1 MEKFVTYSKPI
12 NVNKLQHFNIN
23 KYSSYEK
30 KLGSIEKKFWNS
42 PSPNF
47 SFDTH
52 QLGSDNIPPPIGKT
66 PPNTPNKN
74 FLENFKN
81 KMIKINKQVNLK
93 KTKTNN
99 DLQNTNQEDIFP
111 LEL

>member
-12 NVNKLQHFNIN
+12 NVIKLQNFNIN

-30 KLGSIEKKFWNS
+30 KLGSIEKKFWDS
-42 PSPNF
+42 PSPNS
-47 SFDTH
+47 SFDKH
-52 QLGSDNIPPPIGKT
+52 QLGSDNIPRT
-66 PPNTPNKN
+66 PPNTPINNN
-74 FLENFKN
+74 FLELFKN
-81 KMIKINKQVNLK
+81 KMIKINNQVNLK

>member
-12 NVNKLQHFNIN
+12 NVNKLQNFNIN
-23 KYSSYEK
+23 NYSSYEK
-30 KLGSIEKKFWNS
+30 KLGSIEKKFWDS

-99 DLQNTNQEDIFP
+99 NLQNTNQEDIFFI
-111 LEL
+111 EL

>member
-1 MEKFVTYSKPI
+1 MEKLVTYSKPI
-12 NVNKLQHFNIN
+12 NVNKLQNFNIN

-30 KLGSIEKKFWNS
+30 KLGSIEKKFWDS

-81 KMIKINKQVNLK
+81 KMIKINKQVNLN
-93 KTKTNN
+93 KTNIN
-99 DLQNTNQEDIFP
+99 NEFKENNQEDIFFI
-111 LEL
+111 EL

>member
-1 MEKFVTYSKPI
+1 MRK
-12 NVNKLQHFNIN
+12 NLDLL
-23 KYSSYEK
+23 K
-30 KLGSIEKKFWNS
+30 K
-42 PSPNF
+42 
-47 SFDTH
+47 SFDSPLIFLLIHTKI
-52 QLGSDNIPPPIGKT
+52 DNIPPIGKT

-99 DLQNTNQEDIFP
+99 NLQNTNQEDIFFI
-111 LEL
+111 EL